1 MVGGNARF
9 RNGACALA
17 LSHRRLDEAIWK
29 IKILK
34 GVNALYRE
42 KASYFDDQV
51 GSPWASDPYCPSE
64 MAKLDRLFKQTGAL
78 KGLWLFEPGCGTGRL
93 TEILAEKVGDSGRVV
108 ALDIS
113 ARMVELARRRMSGKK
128 NVEVHQQTIEDFPLK
143 EGSFD
148 LVLCHQVF
156 PHLEDKA
163 KALAKMG
170 RALKPGG
177 QLIIFHFIGFK
188 EINNRHRK
196 AGTAVENDLM
206 PGAEEMGKLLS
217 DAGLEI
223 RLWQDDDQGYFL
235 HVTK

>member
-1 MVGGNARF
+1 MGGNARF

-113 ARMVELARRRMSGKK
+113 ARMVELARKRVTGKN

-143 EGSFD
+143 ERSFD

-156 PHLEDKA
+156 PHFEDKA
-163 KALAKMG
+163 KALAKLE

-177 QLIIFHFIGFK
+177 QLIIFHFISFK

-206 PGAEEMGKLLS
+206 PRAEEMERLLS
-217 DAGLEI
+217 EAGLKI
-223 RLWQDDDQGYFL
+223 RLWEDDDRGYFL
-235 HVTK
+235 HTTK